1 MLDYKKIPEGADY
14 AVVKKYLID
23 FLQNKEK
30 IVKDKG
36 IMYALEQ
43 LELIAEQHSY
53 YELDMNLSNDLS
65 KFLISI
71 LDFSNAEI
79 IDSILFT
86 VINMSLNEVF
96 EVVKQNKK
104 NASLEVF
111 KIISEV
117 ETELLSEN

>member
-1 MLDYKKIPEGADY
+1 MFIFRLFLGLGVDKMWDYKKIPEGVDY

-23 FLQNKEK
+23 FLQNKER

-53 YELDMNLSNDLS
+53 YELDINLSNDLS

-71 LDFSNAEI
+71 LDFSN
-79 IDSILFT
+79 
-86 VINMSLNEVF
+86 
-96 EVVKQNKK
+96 
-104 NASLEVF
+104 
-111 KIISEV
+111 
-117 ETELLSEN
+117 TE